1 MKGYR
6 GKVLK
11 VDLSSGT
18 TSVTLLDEGMARDFI
33 GGAGLACRMLYD
45 MVDAKTDPLG
55 PSNPLLIMNGPFSGT
70 MVPCGSKTSAC
81 SKSPLTGLWAHST
94 FGGHLGA
101 DIKFAGYDGI
111 LFTGQSK
118 KPVYLLVNDSKVE
131 IKDAKH
137 LWGKDTE
144 QVWETL
150 KTETGF
156 KNAGIARIGIAGESL
171 VKFASIIVDHF
182 RAAGRAGLGAVMG
195 SKKLKAIVV
204 NGTDRKVPVADE
216 QKIADISMQLNEE
229 KKDTATFRMYSS
241 LGTAGYIDMA
251 VDMYGSFTA
260 GYYSVSDFSAYD
272 ISGPTVKEKILV
284 GKSACLRCPIG
295 CGRVIEIKEGKYAT
309 GRFAGPELEVTGTMG
324 AQLLNNNL
332 EALAYANKQLDLLGI
347 DTISG
352 GNTVAFAYYL
362 YKQGKI
368 TAKDLD
374 GIKPEWGEVDSALA
388 LLQKIA
394 KREGVGNLMAEGSL
408 AFGNKFGVGN
418 LAPQVN
424 GLELPQHDLRGFS
437 GMAMTYATSP
447 RGACHMT
454 ADMYNVQMG
463 QGDEGFGIESQDRFA
478 NEADLVAKFQDFRCL
493 TNSAVMCNFYP
504 ITSNELAELLTLVT
518 GWTYSVD
525 DLKRAGERIFTLMR
539 LFNLK
544 MGYNPKN
551 EKLPEIVL
559 QPLKGPSEG
568 HVPDVEA
575 HLNKWYQYRGWDRKT
590 GKPPNSKI
598 KELGLSSLTA
608 SR

>member
-6 GKVLK
+6 GKLLR
-11 VDLSSGT
+11 VDLTSGN
-18 TSVTLLDEGMARDFI
+18 TSTSPLDSDMARTFI

-45 MVDAKTDPLG
+45 MVDAKTDALG
-55 PSNPLLIMNGPFSGT
+55 PSNPLVIMNGPFSGT

-111 LFTGQSK
+111 IITGQSK
-118 KPVYLLVNDSKVE
+118 KPVYLLVDDSKVE
-131 IKDAKH
+131 VRDAKH
-137 LWGKDTE
+137 LWGNDTE
-144 QVWETL
+144 KVWETL

-156 KNAGIARIGIAGESL
+156 KNAGIARIGIAGENL
-171 VKFASIIVDHF
+171 VKYASIIIDHF

-204 NGTDRKVPVADE
+204 NGTDRKVPVAE
-216 QKIADISMQLNEE
+216 EEKLAQRCRQLNED
-229 KKDTATFRMYSS
+229 KKDTATFRLYSE
-241 LGTAGYIDMA
+241 LGTAGFIDMA
-251 VDMYGSFTA
+251 TAMYGSFTA
-260 GYYSVSDFSAYD
+260 GYYTKSDFDTYN
-272 ISGPTVKEKILV
+272 ISGSTVKEKILV
-284 GKSACLRCPIG
+284 GKSACFRCPIG

-347 DTISG
+347 DTITG

-368 TAKDLD
+368 SAKDLD
-374 GIKPEWGEVDSALA
+374 GIKPEWGEIDSAVV
-388 LLQKIA
+388 LLHKIA

-408 AFGNKFGVGN
+408 AFGNKFGLGN
-418 LAPQVN
+418 LAAQVN
-424 GLELPQHDLRGFS
+424 GLELAQHDVRGFS

-463 QGDEGFGIESQDRFA
+463 QGDEGFDIESKDRFA
-478 NEADLVAKFQDFRCL
+478 NEADLVARYQDFRCV
-493 TNSAVMCNFYP
+493 TNSAVMCHFYP
-504 ITSNELAELLTLVT
+504 IASNELAELFTLVT

-559 QPLKGPSEG
+559 HPLDGPSER

-575 HLNKWYQYRGWDRKT
+575 HLNKWYQYRGWDRRT
-590 GKPPNSKI
+590 GKPPKSKV
-598 KELGLSSLTA
+598 KDLGLSGLEPQ
-608 SR
+608 

>member
-6 GKVLK
+6 GKILR
-11 VDLSSGT
+11 VDLASGAN
-18 TSVTLLDEGMARDFI
+18 SVTPLDPDMARDFI

-55 PSNPLLIMNGPFSGT
+55 PTNPILIMNGPFCGT

-111 LFTGQSK
+111 MILGQSR
-118 KPVYLLVNDSKVE
+118 KPVYLFIDDSKVE
-131 IKDAKH
+131 IRDAKH
-137 LWGKDTE
+137 LWGKDTQ

-156 KNAGIARIGIAGESL
+156 KNAGIARIGIAGENL
-171 VKFASIIVDHF
+171 VKYASIIIDHF
-182 RAAGRAGLGAVMG
+182 RAAGRTGLGAVMG

-216 QKIADISMQLNEE
+216 PKIAERSRQLNEE
-229 KKDTATFRMYSS
+229 KKDTATFMMYSS
-241 LGTAGYIDMA
+241 VGTAGYVDMA
-251 VDMYGSFTA
+251 TDMYGSFTA
-260 GYYSVSDFSAYD
+260 GYYSVPDFSTYNIGGSA
-272 ISGPTVKEKILV
+272 VKERILV
-284 GKSACLRCPIG
+284 GKTACFRCPIG

-332 EALAYANKQLDLLGI
+332 EALCYANKQLDLLGI
-347 DTISG
+347 DTITG
-352 GNTVAFAYYL
+352 GNVVAFAYYL
-362 YKQGKI
+362 FKQGKI

-374 GIKPEWGEVDSALA
+374 GVKPEWGEIDSALA
-388 LLQKIA
+388 LLHKIA

-418 LAPQVN
+418 LAAQVN
-424 GLELPQHDLRGFS
+424 GLELAQHDVRGFS

-463 QGDEGFGIESQDRFA
+463 QGDEGFGIDSQDRFA

-525 DLKRAGERIFTLMR
+525 DLKRAGERIFTIMR
-539 LFNLK
+539 LFNLR

-551 EKLPEIVL
+551 EKLPDIVL

-590 GKPPNSKI
+590 GKPPKSKI
-598 KELGLSSLTA
+598 KELGLSSLQ
-608 SR
+608 SQ

>member
-1 MKGYR
+1 
-6 GKVLK
+6 
-11 VDLSSGT
+11 
-18 TSVTLLDEGMARDFI
+18 MARDFI
-33 GGAGLACRMLYD
+33 GGAGLGCRMLYD

-55 PSNPLLIMNGPFSGT
+55 PANPILIMTGPFCGT
-70 MVPCGSKTSAC
+70 MVPCGSKASFC
-81 SKSPLTGLWAHST
+81 SKSPLTGIWAHST

-101 DIKFAGYDGI
+101 DIKFAGYDGMVI
-111 LFTGQSK
+111 VGQSK
-118 KPVYLLVNDSKVE
+118 KPVYLLVDDSKVE
-131 IKDAKH
+131 IRDAKH

-156 KNAGIARIGIAGESL
+156 KNAGVARIGIAGENL
-171 VKFASIIVDHF
+171 VKYASIIIDHF
-182 RAAGRAGLGAVMG
+182 RAAGRAGIGAVMG

-216 QKIADISMQLNEE
+216 SKVAERSKQLNEE
-229 KKDTATFRMYSS
+229 KKDTATFMMYSS
-241 LGTAGYIDMA
+241 VGTAGYADMA
-251 VDMYGSFTA
+251 TDMYGSFTA
-260 GYYSVSDFSAYD
+260 GYYSVPDFSTHD
-272 ISGPTVKEKILV
+272 ISGSAVKESILV
-284 GKSACLRCPIG
+284 GKTACFRCPIG

-324 AQLLNNNL
+324 AQLMNNNL
-332 EALAYANKQLDLLGI
+332 AALCYANKQLDLLGI
-347 DTISG
+347 DTITG
-352 GNTVAFAYYL
+352 GNVAAFAYYL
-362 YKQGKI
+362 FKQGKI

-374 GIKPEWGEVDSALA
+374 GIKPEWGEVDSALT

-408 AFGNKFGVGN
+408 TFGNKFGVGN

-424 GLELPQHDLRGFS
+424 GLELAQHDVRGFS
-437 GMAMTYATSP
+437 GMAVTYATSP

-493 TNSAVMCNFYP
+493 TNSAVICNFYP
-504 ITSNELAELLTLVT
+504 ITSDELAELLTLVT
-518 GWTYSVD
+518 GWTYSVE

-551 EKLPEIVL
+551 EKLPDIVL

-590 GKPPNSKI
+590 GKPPKSRI
-598 KELGLSSLTA
+598 KELGLSSLQ
-608 SR
+608 SQ